1 MLASWA
7 ITPLILSELPA
18 SQITWRT
25 EKLRRLPSGS
35 LATADSRTTKLY
47 DRRGQKVLL
56 EDMETDSVLKP
67 RPRHKS
73 DFGSLTIISPSDH
86 GILRILHL

>member
-25 EKLRRLPSGS
+25 EKLRRC
-35 LATADSRTTKLY
+35 
-47 DRRGQKVLL
+47 GQKVLL